1 MLEYDGASGQVLRW
15 DAYGAGSNDVLDQM
29 DVVASMRQTLVR
41 PQD

>member
-1 MLEYDGASGQVLRW
+1 VLEYDGASGQVLRW
-15 DAYGAGSNDVLDQM
+15 YAYGAGSNDVLDQM